1 MATVL
6 TGAVT
11 LNVAF
16 LATKASDPHTA
27 QVFYFWALAYVA
39 SALQVMIMRR
49 GGEKTDN
56 VARPGLVLGLVRVK
70 AFIVKRHEQTSPFKM
85 PLPPHTTVANTLL
98 FPYLS

>member
-1 MATVL
+1 MSDAIAASAVSPFSLFLDIVNIHQYYHNKVATVL

-56 VARPGLVLGLVRVK
+56 VARPGFSFR
-70 AFIVKRHEQTSPFKM
+70 ASTC
-85 PLPPHTTVANTLL
+85 
-98 FPYLS
+98 

>member
-27 QVFYFWALAYVA
+27 RVFYYWAMAYVA
-39 SALQVMIMRR
+39 SALQVRMRR
-49 GGEKTDN
+49 GGGEKKLI
-56 VARPGLVLGLVRVK
+56 A
-70 AFIVKRHEQTSPFKM
+70 
-85 PLPPHTTVANTLL
+85 
-98 FPYLS
+98 